1 MTLKDKSTINR
12 KLGNVEAVAM
22 CIEDDAVSNL
32 LFDAVEIIDG
42 IISKEEGAENG

>member
-12 KLGNVEAVAM
+12 KLGNIEAVAM
-22 CIEDDAVSNL
+22 CIEDDAVSAL

-42 IISKEEGAENG
+42 IISKEEGAEE

>member
-12 KLGNVEAVAM
+12 KLGNIEAVAM
-22 CIEDDAVSNL
+22 CVEDDAVSAL

-42 IISKEEGAENG
+42 IISKEEGAEE